1 MFMLPCLLLKKILKF
16 QKNFVN
22 YAQKNKCIF
31 GYMYRFVRYV
41 HSNKCIFMF
50 LQCIVN
56 NILHFQLSYYKSN
69 KKHILKDIYIYK
81 SLYIKSEQKQYATNI
96 M

>member
-1 MFMLPCLLLKKILKF
+1 
-16 QKNFVN
+16 
-22 YAQKNKCIF
+22 
-31 GYMYRFVRYV
+31 
-41 HSNKCIFMF
+41 MF

>member
-1 MFMLPCLLLKKILKF
+1 
-16 QKNFVN
+16 
-22 YAQKNKCIF
+22 
-31 GYMYRFVRYV
+31 
-41 HSNKCIFMF
+41 MF

-56 NILHFQLSYYKSN
+56 NILHSQSSYYKSN
-69 KKHILKDIYIYK
+69 KKKKHILKDIYIYK